1 MRFRKSVFHDDER
14 SYQLEVELLQESS
27 RGDLRLEQYLD
38 QRRIDEKYRYLYRA
52 FYLFE
57 VFRPLFSD
65 LKLRIYNNLSY
76 IFELEGKVSAEEAF
90 KIVEIELG
98 FLYDLLYTKIPIVT
112 TRTGVFLR
120 FICLSFTSSTLIA
133 FVFIV
138 GMHRYSKSKVD
149 IGISYLLMVGAIFLE
164 IYSDVLH
171 LGSDRGILWLAD
183 QDNKVFKAIGSRAV
197 HFTKPKKG
205 IQSMAQHSLL
215 DYCLHPR
222 KLKLAAILNKFDSD
236 DNTEKYL
243 QTTWKEYTV
252 LSELLNERGLKV
264 LEHAEIDQDFGW
276 SVSKVEFTHSL
287 LLWHIATEVVYNDDH
302 QRFRA
307 GKLGS
312 NCRISKLLSDY
323 MMYLLFLC
331 PAMLP
336 EGIGN
341 IRHQDTCIEAK
352 NFFHNKMDNK
362 QVIRALY
369 GIDIESR
376 SLFVQMGS
384 MRKSAFFEGCQ
395 IAVQLQNLLDQFRWD
410 HEEKWEVIANVWLDM
425 LCYAAAQ
432 CLWKEHAKQL
442 QHGEELL
449 THVALLMAHLGL
461 SNKIEMAPLFGRLK
475 DVDFKPSFYWNRLDR
490 LASYLA

>member
-1 MRFRKSVFHDDER
+1 
-14 SYQLEVELLQESS
+14 
-27 RGDLRLEQYLD
+27 
-38 QRRIDEKYRYLYRA
+38 
-52 FYLFE
+52 
-57 VFRPLFSD
+57 
-65 LKLRIYNNLSY
+65 
-76 IFELEGKVSAEEAF
+76 
-90 KIVEIELG
+90 
-98 FLYDLLYTKIPIVT
+98 
-112 TRTGVFLR
+112 
-120 FICLSFTSSTLIA
+120 
-133 FVFIV
+133 
-138 GMHRYSKSKVD
+138 
-149 IGISYLLMVGAIFLE
+149 
-164 IYSDVLH
+164 
-171 LGSDRGILWLAD
+171 
-183 QDNKVFKAIGSRAV
+183 
-197 HFTKPKKG
+197 
-205 IQSMAQHSLL
+205 MAQHSLL